1 MIRQL
6 SLETPRKCSMIF
18 DQLKED
24 NTQHFCAQAVET
36 IAENILYSIHQ
47 SKNSPFFN
55 ISVRRVLDNI
65 VRIGS
70 SGSVRSAISLA
81 LLLHLSKAIKDRDSL
96 KVMFGLFVDLEGVD
110 YDIEVKL
117 PSLYEKARQYIDTT
131 SMRKCLLKDLKVLDS
146 DLDSIIV
153 RFVDFPDSRFRGWC
167 APGMVIIN
175 VRSFGNTMHLLHHV
189 LLAVLIGHEM
199 RYLLERKHYGNDFNH
214 STLDSTI
221 KREPALI
228 EGHREAGLWFDF
240 AAIGG
245 KFRFN
250 KADKIIVDAIEAGFA
265 ESKCPALNE
274 AQVQAFEELGL
285 TLGFN
290 DEATFEYVAGFVF
303 D

>member
-1 MIRQL
+1 
-6 SLETPRKCSMIF
+6 
-18 DQLKED
+18 
-24 NTQHFCAQAVET
+24 
-36 IAENILYSIHQ
+36 
-47 SKNSPFFN
+47 
-55 ISVRRVLDNI
+55 
-65 VRIGS
+65 
-70 SGSVRSAISLA
+70 
-81 LLLHLSKAIKDRDSL
+81 
-96 KVMFGLFVDLEGVD
+96 
-110 YDIEVKL
+110 
-117 PSLYEKARQYIDTT
+117 
-131 SMRKCLLKDLKVLDS
+131 
-146 DLDSIIV
+146 
-153 RFVDFPDSRFRGWC
+153 
-167 APGMVIIN
+167 
-175 VRSFGNTMHLLHHV
+175 
-189 LLAVLIGHEM
+189 M